1 MTRTPVDERPSG
13 LERIIAEH
21 VAERARE
28 WVPEAASSRV
38 RLRRLVDRPR
48 AVLYAV
54 CVGNDDG
61 PQILAKVRRERPG
74 ADGPPHAGARPRL
87 MERALPVAE
96 QTALEYEGLRQ
107 IRAMVGEAHPVF
119 AAVRPFDVLVPQHTV
134 LMEYVRA
141 PTLRQQLV
149 RDSRL
154 APPRLRSRR
163 RGDDRVWQDV
173 GAWLGTFQRAT
184 RRQGLEERQGTRED
198 VVDRFAAYADWLTA
212 TLGARAVGD
221 DVHRGADLARDL
233 LPARLPMAVGHGDFA
248 PRNVFLRADGRL
260 AVFDPMPR
268 WSVPRFEDLCRFLVA
283 VRLQGIQLHTRGL
296 AYAERELDRREQ
308 GVLDGYRAGWELPL
322 PQLRCYQLLITLD
335 KWSALADRTS
345 TGWRRRLH
353 DTALETAS
361 GYLRHEVRRLL
372 RHMEAGGG

>member
-1 MTRTPVDERPSG
+1 MSRTPVDGRPSA
-13 LERIIAEH
+13 LERAIADH
-21 VAERARE
+21 VASRAAN
-28 WVPEAASSRV
+28 WFPDAACSHV
-38 RLRRLVDRPR
+38 RLRRLVERPR

-54 CVGNDDG
+54 WLGHDDG
-61 PQILAKVRRERPG
+61 PQILAKVRRDRPVG
-74 ADGPPHAGARPRL
+74 DGPRRAGARPRL
-87 MERALPVAE
+87 MEGALPVAE

-119 AAVRPFDVLVPQHTV
+119 AAVRPFDVLLPECTV

-154 APPRLRSRR
+154 APPRWRSRR
-163 RGDDRVWQDV
+163 RDDDLVWRDV
-173 GAWLGTFQRAT
+173 GAWMDTFQRAMHK
-184 RRQGLEERQGTRED
+184 QGLEERQSTRDD

-212 TLGARAVGD
+212 TLGARTVGNG
-221 DVHRGADLARDL
+221 VHRGADLARDL

-248 PRNVFLRADGRL
+248 PRNVFLRDDGRM

-268 WSVPRFEDLCRFLVA
+268 WVVPRYEDLCRFLVA
-283 VRLQGIQLHTRGL
+283 LRLQGIQVHSRGL

-308 GVLDGYRAGWELPL
+308 RVLDGYRAGSELPL
-322 PQLRCYQLLITLD
+322 AHLRCYQLLITLD

-345 TGWRRRLH
+345 SGLRRRVQ
-353 DTALETAS
+353 DTAVEAAS
-361 GYLRHEVRRLL
+361 AYLRREVERLL
-372 RHMEAGGG
+372 RRIEAEAH